1 MINKDFKKDWKIFGG
16 EIELLSAKHFSIAI
30 DKDYFS
36 ISISMSWKFRFV
48 YIAIGHLVF
57 RFY

>member
-1 MINKDFKKDWKIFGG
+1 MIKKDWKIWGG
-16 EIELLSAKHFSIAI
+16 EVGLLSANHFSIDI

-36 ISISMSWKFRFV
+36 ISISMSWKFRLV

>member
-16 EIELLSAKHFSIAI
+16 EVGLLSTNHFSIDI

-36 ISISMSWKFRFV
+36 ISISMSWKYRLV

>member
-1 MINKDFKKDWKIFGG
+1 MINKNFKKDWKIFGG
-16 EIELLSAKHFSIAI
+16 EIGLLSTEHFSADI

-36 ISISMSWKFRFV
+36 ISVSVSWKYRLV